1 MGDWPPTYRNFTVKN
16 HKWWHMITKQWMGW
30 GTQFSDK
37 PSWRIVF
44 FLRYGNPFETVMT
57 WQADRKNVVFY
68 WLLSDSVLGSKF
80 AYFASQTTDL
90 HRTDCEW
97 DDVQPP
103 PHQSP
108 GLISTVVSIH
118 GILKY
123 IIYVIFCVYS
133 VYIYTS
139 YHISLFNIP
148 IIP

>member
-1 MGDWPPTYRNFTVKN
+1 MGYPIFR
-16 HKWWHMITKQWMGW
+16 Q
-30 GTQFSDK
+30 TQLKDC
-37 PSWRIVF
+37 F

-133 VYIYTS
+133 VYIYIYIIS
-139 YHISLFNIP
+139 YLTIQYSHNSVVVQACNIP
-148 IIP
+148 LHPSYIPSHFAVPAS